1 MEQDQHPL
9 DEGAFDLAATRPP
22 LTLGLPHT
30 PAVSLIAAGMFG
42 LMAYD
47 TGDLINDLIFD
58 AVLIGGI
65 AMVWSAAKIML
76 RSDYHGWD
84 IFVAWVQLDARC
96 LDTNATGYDT
106 AKAWETEKEAALVA
120 AVVASGLTP

>member
-1 MEQDQHPL
+1 LEQEQQPL
-9 DEGAFDLAATRPP
+9 DDEEFDMAATRPP

-30 PAVSLIAAGMFG
+30 LSVTLIAAGLLG

-47 TGDLINDLIFD
+47 TGDLIRDLIFD

-76 RSDYHGWD
+76 RADYHGWD
-84 IFVAWVQLDARC
+84 IFCAWVLLDGRF
-96 LDTNATGYDT
+96 LDTSEWGGAHLSSLPLRSIYRCEVFG
-106 AKAWETEKEAALVA
+106 EC
-120 AVVASGLTP
+120 

>member
-1 MEQDQHPL
+1 MEQQDQPL
-9 DEGAFDLAATRPP
+9 DIEDFDMAATRPP

-30 PAVSLIAAGMFG
+30 LSVTLIAAGMLG

-47 TGDLINDLIFD
+47 TGDITNDLIFD

-65 AMVWSAAKIML
+65 AMVWSAAKILL

-84 IFVAWVQLDARC
+84 IFCSWALLDARM
-96 LDTNATGYDT
+96 LDTHEWGGAHLSSLPIHSIYRCEVYSAD
-106 AKAWETEKEAALVA
+106 
-120 AVVASGLTP
+120 

>member
-1 MEQDQHPL
+1 MEQDQQPL
-9 DEGAFDLAATRPP
+9 DEEAFDLAATRPP

-30 PAVSLIAAGMFG
+30 LAVTLIAAGMLG

-47 TGDLINDLIFD
+47 TSDLVNDLIFD

-65 AMVWSAAKIML
+65 AMVWSAAKITL

-84 IFVAWVQLDARC
+84 IFVAWVFLDARC
-96 LDTNATGYDT
+96 LDT
-106 AKAWETEKEAALVA
+106 KEWGGAHISSFPLHSIYRCEVHGDAD
-120 AVVASGLTP
+120 